1 MTADEPWD
9 PLAAGILALYSAQKN
24 FISDVCIEAPSQCVI
39 DKKGGVTSE
48 FSLTI
53 QQTGVSGR
61 SKKLDVECNSD
72 PH

>member
-1 MTADEPWD
+1 MRD
-9 PLAAGILALYSAQKN
+9 
-24 FISDVCIEAPSQCVI
+24 

-72 PH
+72 LTSSVFLSFLFFFV